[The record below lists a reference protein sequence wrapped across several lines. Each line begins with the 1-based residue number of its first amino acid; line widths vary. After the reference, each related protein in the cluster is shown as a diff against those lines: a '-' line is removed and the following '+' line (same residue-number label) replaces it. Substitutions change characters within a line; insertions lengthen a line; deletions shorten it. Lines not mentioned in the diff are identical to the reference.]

1 MVLGKFSVPGRP
13 TNLENS
19 RARDI
24 ALAVGALGGCLNI
37 FSLVY
42 LFSFLSPS
50 LGDCKID

>member
-19 RARDI
+19 WAMDYCACSRCGR
-24 ALAVGALGGCLNI
+24 GCLNI

-42 LFSFLSPS
+42 LFSFLPPS
-50 LGDCKID
+50 LVDGPM